1 MTLTVIKPGLQTTI
15 QAGPRVGMRHLG
27 VPASGA
33 ADTLSLALG
42 NRLVGNT
49 LLAPALEATAAGMSL
64 RFDSHAS
71 FALTGAQA
79 SADLNGRNVTFHTTL
94 AAGAGDELHIGRA
107 KAGAR
112 VYIAVAGGF
121 VVDEI
126 LGSASTYLPAAL
138 GGHKGRALREGDR
151 IAVGKSSGT
160 PAEHETPA
168 EFRPPV
174 SRTWALRT
182 CRASEFVLLDDSG
195 QERLFDTNYTIG
207 QRADRMGMQLEG
219 ASFKLSSDGR
229 MASAPVFPGTIQC
242 PEDGRLFIL
251 SADAQTTGGYPR
263 VAQVARADRHMLGQL
278 RPGDHVRLLWRDTR
292 SATDDLRAMHK
303 YWREWLPDIAQIV

>member
-33 ADTLSLALG
+33 ADILSLALG
-42 NRLVGNT
+42 NHLVGNT
-49 LLAPALEATAAGMSL
+49 LLAPALEATMTGVSL

-71 FALTGAQA
+71 LALTGAQA
-79 SADLNGRNVTFHTTL
+79 SAELNGCNVMFHTTL
-94 AAGAGDELHIGRA
+94 AAGAGDELHIGPA
-107 KAGAR
+107 KAGAH
-112 VYIAVAGGF
+112 VYIAVAGGL

-138 GGHKGRALREGDR
+138 GGHTGRALREGDR
-151 IAVGKSSGT
+151 IAVGQSSGT
-160 PAEHETPA
+160 LTELETPA
-168 EFRPPV
+168 EFRPRV
-174 SRTWALRT
+174 SRTWALRA
-182 CRASEFVLLDDSG
+182 CRASEFALLDDSG
-195 QERLFDTNYTIG
+195 QESLFDTNYTIG

-219 ASFKLSSDGR
+219 ANFNVSSDGR
-229 MASAPVFPGTIQC
+229 MTSAPVFPGTIQC

-263 VAQVARADRHMLGQL
+263 IAQVARVDRHMLGQL
-278 RPGDHVRLLWRDTR
+278 RPGDHVRLLWRDTS
-292 SATDDLRAMHK
+292 SATDELRAKHD
-303 YWREWLPDIAQIV
+303 YWREWLPDIARVV

>member
-1 MTLTVIKPGLQTTI
+1 MTITVIKPGLQTTI

-33 ADTLSLALG
+33 ADALSLALG
-42 NRLVGNT
+42 NRLVGNP
-49 LLAPALEATAAGMSL
+49 LLAPAVEVTLAGVSL
-64 RFDSHAS
+64 RFDIDVA
-71 FALTGAQA
+71 FALTGAPA
-79 SADLNGRNVTFHTTL
+79 SADLNGRELTFHTTL
-94 AAGAGDELHIGRA
+94 GAGAGDELHIGPA

-138 GGHKGRALREGDR
+138 GGHEGRALREGDR
-151 IAVGKSSGT
+151 VAVGRSSGT
-160 PAEHETPA
+160 PAEHETPV

-174 SRTWALRT
+174 SRTWALRA
-182 CRASEFVLLDDSG
+182 CRASEFALLDVSG

-219 ASFKLSSDGR
+219 ANFNVSSDGR
-229 MASAPVFPGTIQC
+229 MTSAPAFPGTIQC
-242 PEDGRLFIL
+242 PEDGHLFIL
-251 SADAQTTGGYPR
+251 SVDAQTTGGYPR

-278 RPGDHVRLLWRDTR
+278 RPGDHVRLLWRDPR
-292 SATDDLRAMHK
+292 SATDELHAKHD
-303 YWREWLPDIAQIV
+303 YWREWLPDITQVV

>member
-1 MTLTVIKPGLQTTI
+1 MTITVIKPGLQTTI

-33 ADTLSLALG
+33 ADALSLALG
-42 NRLVGNT
+42 NRLVGNP
-49 LLAPALEATAAGMSL
+49 LLAPAVEVTLAGVSL
-64 RFDSHAS
+64 RFDIDVA
-71 FALTGAQA
+71 FALTGAPA
-79 SADLNGRNVTFHTTL
+79 SADLNGRELTFHTTL
-94 AAGAGDELHIGRA
+94 GAGAGDELHIGPA

-138 GGHKGRALREGDR
+138 GGHEGRALREGDR
-151 IAVGKSSGT
+151 VAVGRSSGT
-160 PAEHETPA
+160 PAEHETPV

-174 SRTWALRT
+174 SRTWALRA
-182 CRASEFVLLDDSG
+182 CRASEFALLDASG
-195 QERLFDTNYTIG
+195 QERLFDRNYTIG

-219 ASFKLSSDGR
+219 ANFNVSSDGR
-229 MASAPVFPGTIQC
+229 MTSAPVFPGTIQC
-242 PEDGRLFIL
+242 PEDGHLFIL
-251 SADAQTTGGYPR
+251 SVDAQTTGGYPR

-278 RPGDHVRLLWRDTR
+278 RPGDHVRLLWRDTK
-292 SATDDLRAMHK
+292 SATDELRAKHD
-303 YWREWLPDIAQIV
+303 YWREWLPDIAQVV